1 MTRSKVEAVEGRL
14 ALVSV
19 PAISSLFTAGPNVRD
34 VQALKGIRHVQF
46 DCAMTTSVAGSGAD
60 LLAAAAIAPSPAT
73 PSRTILITWRLHGTG
88 LTHLVAFPRLLL
100 TCSPGRVMANSSDP
114 ARRRWSDLA
123 VLGLVRA
130 GTASLRQS
138 FAVLLAPLGDNAQAA
153 FARLFDNGY
162 HPNASEEHTRRLE
175 GISVRNLSVRYGDR
189 YAFESLTG
197 NFAPASLTA
206 VVGPNGA
213 GKSSLLKALAGILR
227 PAAGEVTCAAV
238 ERHRLAYLPQRDELD
253 RGFPITVAE
262 LVALGDWRNFGALRK
277 PPRRLAA
284 SVYEAIA
291 AVGLSSLADQQISE
305 LSVGQFQRALF
316 ARLLLQ
322 DTDVILLDE
331 PFASLDENTTQDLL
345 PILQRWRTEGRTVV
359 AVLHDLDQV
368 RRYFPSTLLLAR
380 SPIAWGE
387 TSVSL
392 SVDNLARAK
401 QALNPPES
409 AHIGLVA

>member
-1 MTRSKVEAVEGRL
+1 M
-14 ALVSV
+14 
-19 PAISSLFTAGPNVRD
+19 
-34 VQALKGIRHVQF
+34 
-46 DCAMTTSVAGSGAD
+46 
-60 LLAAAAIAPSPAT
+60 
-73 PSRTILITWRLHGTG
+73 
-88 LTHLVAFPRLLL
+88 
-100 TCSPGRVMANSSDP
+100 
-114 ARRRWSDLA
+114 
-123 VLGLVRA
+123 LGLMRA
-130 GTASLRQS
+130 GTAPLTQS
-138 FAVLLAPLGDNAQAA
+138 FAVSLAALGHNAQAA
-153 FARLFDNGY
+153 FVRLFDNGY
-162 HPNASEEHTRRLE
+162 HPNASGEHTRRLE

-189 YAFESLTG
+189 YALESLTG
-197 NFAPASLTA
+197 EFGPASLTA

-227 PAAGEVTCAAV
+227 PAIGQVTCAAA
-238 ERHRLAYLPQRDELD
+238 EWHRLAYLPQRDELD

-262 LVALGDWRNFGALRK
+262 LVALGDWRDFGALRK

-305 LSVGQFQRALF
+305 LSVGHFQRALF

-322 DTDVILLDE
+322 DADVILLDE

>member
-1 MTRSKVEAVEGRL
+1 
-14 ALVSV
+14 
-19 PAISSLFTAGPNVRD
+19 
-34 VQALKGIRHVQF
+34 
-46 DCAMTTSVAGSGAD
+46 
-60 LLAAAAIAPSPAT
+60 
-73 PSRTILITWRLHGTG
+73 
-88 LTHLVAFPRLLL
+88 
-100 TCSPGRVMANSSDP
+100 MANSSDP
-114 ARRRWSDLA
+114 ARRRWSDLT
-123 VLGLVRA
+123 VLGLMRA
-130 GTASLRQS
+130 GTAPLTQS
-138 FAVLLAPLGDNAQAA
+138 FAVSLAALGHNAQAA
-153 FARLFDNGY
+153 FVRLFDNGY
-162 HPNASEEHTRRLE
+162 HPNASGEHTRRLE

-189 YAFESLTG
+189 YALESLTG
-197 NFAPASLTA
+197 EFGPASLTA

-227 PAAGEVTCAAV
+227 PAIGQVTCAAA
-238 ERHRLAYLPQRDELD
+238 EWHRLAYLPQRDELD

-262 LVALGDWRNFGALRK
+262 LVALGDWRDFGALRK

-305 LSVGQFQRALF
+305 LSVGHFQRALF

-322 DTDVILLDE
+322 DADVILLDE